1 MTTRP
6 VDFLLIGLGNL
17 GSDYTFTRHNA
28 GFLFI
33 DYLANVMA
41 LDQKRTV
48 PPVFQRRTALSADVH
63 DVEFSYQKGNVS
75 NSLRI
80 VLAKPLTFMNESGV
94 AAKKIMDFYQMTDPK
109 KLIVISDDINTL
121 PGALAIQDGGDLKS
135 LAGQKGQESIA
146 TTLGTTNFIRFRL
159 GVGKPPSG
167 SLTTIPQWVLGP
179 FSKEGKEMDLFAF
192 LMGHTTQA
200 LLDFVQ
206 TNDLKLCRKKFTKSK
221 KIPSGLA
228 PIDSLAFPVR
238 IEGM

>member
-6 VDFLLIGLGNL
+6 VDYLLVGLGNP
-17 GSDYTFTRHNA
+17 GQEYTTTRHNA

-41 LDQKRTV
+41 LDQKWRV
-48 PPVFQRRTALSADVH
+48 PPVFQRRMALSADVH
-63 DVEFSYQKGNVS
+63 DVVFSYQKGSVS

-80 VLAKPLTFMNESGV
+80 VFAKPLTYMNESGV
-94 AAKKIMDFYQMTDPK
+94 AVKKIMDFYQITDPK

-121 PGALAIQDGGDLKS
+121 PGALAIQDGGDMKS

-146 TTLGTTNFIRFRL
+146 TVLGTTNFIRFRL

-167 SLTTIPQWVLGP
+167 SPTTIPQWVLGP
-179 FSKEGKEMDLFAF
+179 FSREGKEMDLFYF

-221 KIPSGLA
+221 KIPSGLVPTESLIS
-228 PIDSLAFPVR
+228 PIH

>member
-6 VDFLLIGLGNL
+6 VDFLLVGLGNP
-17 GSDYTFTRHNA
+17 GPEYTLTRHN
-28 GFLFI
+28 

-41 LDQKRTV
+41 LDQKWQV
-48 PPVFQRRTALSADVH
+48 PPIFQRRMALSADIH
-63 DVEFSYQKGNVS
+63 DVVFSYQKGNVS

-80 VLAKPLTFMNESGV
+80 VFAKPLTYMNESGV
-94 AAKKIMDFYQMTDPK
+94 AVKKIMDYYQMTDPK
-109 KLIVISDDINTL
+109 KLIVVSDDINTL

-167 SLTTIPQWVLGP
+167 STTTIPQWVLGP
-179 FSKEGKEMDLFAF
+179 FGREGKEMDLFAY

-221 KIPSGLA
+221 KIPSGLVPTESLIS
-228 PIDSLAFPVR
+228 PIH